1 MQDYCHIHRCL
12 MSKNDEKKMRE
23 KRKNSKENPIF
34 IPRFSLSFF
43 ISIDGKNKRY
53 LFNLR
58 IFFTTSFISFASGNN
73 NKNKYSNVNTH
84 TIRVVYKKYRDKY
97 TSSYIQMCVILQR
110 LIHRKK
116 GKKTFHNST
125 TKRKKQDHYLIDLIF
140 IFFIIIII
148 IVVFIG

>member
-58 IFFTTSFISFASGNN
+58 IFSLHHLFLLPVETTTRTNI
-73 NKNKYSNVNTH
+73 V
-84 TIRVVYKKYRDKY
+84 
-97 TSSYIQMCVILQR
+97 M
-110 LIHRKK
+110 LIHIPLELFTKNIE
-116 GKKTFHNST
+116 TST
-125 TKRKKQDHYLIDLIF
+125 RVHTYKCVSFYND
-140 IFFIIIII
+140 
-148 IVVFIG
+148 